1 MKVPILAFFLAL
13 TLTSAARACDLTTT
27 FCRGNW
33 LDVQTFVYDSR
44 YGIVQADGEFH
55 VLGFGRRALR
65 LEIPPGSDGLNVT
78 YGGFVWAST
87 SGGLSRVGD
96 QLQRDRDA
104 RVRGNVTV
112 EFTANGADAYT
123 VNVRLWGLAKELADG
138 SWQAIAGDSFEHLAV
153 AKYSHFAEFLPNVTV
168 IGAFFGP
175 RGEAVAGTF
184 KYNRK
189 GHVVEGAFG
198 AMRKSEAG
206 PLISMTR

>member
-1 MKVPILAFFLAL
+1 MKVPILALILAL

-27 FCRGNW
+27 FCWGNW
-33 LDVQTFVYDSR
+33 FDVQTFVHDSR

-65 LEIPPGSDGLNVT
+65 SEIPPDRDGVNVI
-78 YGGFVWAST
+78 YDGFVWAST
-87 SGGLSRVGD
+87 SGGVSRVGD

-112 EFTANGADAYT
+112 ECIADGANAYT

-138 SWQAIAGDSFEHLAV
+138 SWQAIAGDSFQHLAV
-153 AKYSHFAEFLPNVTV
+153 ARYSHFAEFLPHVTV
-168 IGAFFGP
+168 IGAFFGL

-184 KYNRK
+184 KYDRK